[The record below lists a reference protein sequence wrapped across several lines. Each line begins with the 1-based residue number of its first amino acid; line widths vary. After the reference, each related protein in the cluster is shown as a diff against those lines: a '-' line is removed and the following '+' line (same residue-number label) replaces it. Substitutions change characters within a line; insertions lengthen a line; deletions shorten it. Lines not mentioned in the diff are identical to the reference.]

1 MTFRKMQGEGRER
14 GESQNFDRFCGWF
27 QMVFGE
33 RVGKSF
39 GRLWTSHVQQ
49 AILFLFIICKDLL
62 QFFSFCLDS
71 YLWCS
76 SMMKT
81 HDA

>member
-39 GRLWTSHVQQ
+39 GRLWTFTRTASNS
-49 AILFLFIICKDLL
+49 L
-62 QFFSFCLDS
+62 SF
-71 YLWCS
+71 
-76 SMMKT
+76 
-81 HDA
+81 HDM